1 MCNKMAEVCEVLLKS
16 CQESFSESE
25 GELEETDITDTTTS
39 SDAATVSLL
48 TWLYWDL
55 CDATIQWCTLIFIRI
70 MGISY
75 GIICIFK
82 IE

>member
-48 TWLYWDL
+48 T
-55 CDATIQWCTLIFIRI
+55 
-70 MGISY
+70 
-75 GIICIFK
+75 
-82 IE
+82 